1 MDILQNIIKTPRKK
15 KRFAFLALDLMA
27 LPAVL
32 YLFINNY
39 IPMAGLFIAFK
50 KINYAKG
57 IFGSDWCGFKNFE
70 YLFKTKDAFI
80 ITRNTVLYNLTFIIV
95 GITAGV
101 AVGILLSEL
110 WSKRARKVYQ
120 TTILL
125 PQLISWVIVAYIG
138 YAFLSSATGFIN
150 NSLLSSQNAVNFY
163 GEAKYW
169 PYILVFANVWKG
181 LGYNSI
187 IFLSAI
193 VGIDRAL
200 YEAAYVD
207 GAGRWKQITC
217 ITIPML
223 KPVIT
228 MLALLSIGRIFY
240 SDFGLFYQLPMN
252 SGALFSVTNTIDTYV
267 YRALL
272 QQNNIAMSSAA
283 GAYQSCV
290 GFILIMLS
298 NALVRKLDRDNAL
311 F

>member
-1 MDILQNIIKTPRKK
+1 LQNIIKTPRKK

>member
-1 MDILQNIIKTPRKK
+1 MQNIIKTPRKK